1 VSNKPSRPVLD
12 GTAPPWAQ
20 AYDADLRAYI
30 ETLKAEIEALK
41 ARLKAANIA

>member
-1 VSNKPSRPVLD
+1 MSNKASRPVLD
-12 GTAPPWAQ
+12 GSAPQWAQ

-30 ETLKAEIEALK
+30 DALKAEIDALK